1 MYYRKNDCQLT
12 PELVRRLLDEEHL
25 MKAGESD
32 SFTIQLFFLRHVR
45 HRKEPENFAP
55 FKYALVACCLANVQT
70 FSRRYITL
78 EKALLH
84 CLNGFTDT
92 SNIQNHY

>member
-32 SFTIQLFFLRHVR
+32 SFTIQLFFLWHVR
-45 HRKEPENFAP
+45 IRKEPENFAP
-55 FKYALVACCLANVQT
+55 FKYALEACCLDNVPIHHARKSIASLPERFQ
-70 FSRRYITL
+70 
-78 EKALLH
+78 
-84 CLNGFTDT
+84 
-92 SNIQNHY
+92 